1 MQGCGNE
8 GNEDVNGP
16 GDGGPRH
23 DGSRRRGEPNWGKF
37 EIRELRWLI
46 GGEGWC
52 TGRVTT

>member
-1 MQGCGNE
+1 MHGCGNE
-8 GNEDVNGP
+8 GEDVNGP

-23 DGSRRRGEPNWGKF
+23 DGSRRHGEPNWGKF